1 MRRLLPQLVL
11 RVLAAGLVTVIVAA
25 GWVLW
30 DTAAAARR
38 DAETTAVLVADAIAA
53 RPSFEGLAFGGV
65 APTPVFRDWQEF
77 PAWSLIAPGIC
88 VELGPR
94 GQPIQRRCGPY
105 LAAAAPPGWFVWL
118 AGRIGLVPA
127 PVAVPVRT
135 RYVTDAYVT
144 AIADPGVII
153 TRAWA
158 RTGDLMRVA
167 VGMALGGALLTGL
180 LVIRLLAPFRTIL
193 RGIERLQ
200 RGDFAA
206 RLPHLHVAEFDRLSS
221 ALNDTAAT
229 LQEAQATRA
238 ELTRRLF
245 TVQESERR
253 ALARELHDEF
263 GQCLTA
269 TRALA
274 AAIAQ
279 SGESTAQEGARIAE
293 ISGQMMDSLR
303 AELSR
308 LRPPDLDDLG
318 LRPALERLVVD
329 WRNRVPAVRFALEL
343 AGGIDAVPD
352 ELALSL
358 YRIAQECVTNAIR
371 HGAPKNVTLRIDVT
385 GDTDDADA
393 VTGGSENVT
402 DSVTGGITLIVTD
415 DGSPRHDIPIG
426 DGYGLLGIRERVDAL
441 GGSFSL
447 EPAESGMRATAR
459 LPR

>member
-11 RVLAAGLVTVIVAA
+11 RVLAAGLLTVLVAA

-30 DTAAAARR
+30 DTANAARR
-38 DAETTAVLVADAIAA
+38 DAQTTATLVSDAIAA

-65 APTPVFRDWQEF
+65 APTPVFRDWQQF

-105 LAAAAPPGWFVWL
+105 LAAATPPEWFVWL
-118 AGRIGLVPA
+118 AQHLGLVPE

-135 RYVTDAYVT
+135 RYVSDAYVT
-144 AIADPGVII
+144 AIADPAVIV
-153 TRAWA
+153 TRAWT

-167 VGMALGGALLTGL
+167 VGMAIGGALLTGL
-180 LVIRLLAPFRTIL
+180 LVVRLLAPFRTIL

-200 RGDFAA
+200 LGDFAT
-206 RLPHLHVAEFDRLSS
+206 RLPRLRVAEFDRLSS
-221 ALNDTAAT
+221 AVNDTAVT
-229 LQEAQATRA
+229 LQEAQAMRT

-269 TRALA
+269 TRAMA
-274 AAIAQ
+274 AAISQ
-279 SGESTAQEGARIAE
+279 SGESTAQDGARIAQ

-318 LRPALERLVVD
+318 LRPALERLVAD
-329 WRNRVPAVRFALEL
+329 WRSRVPAVRFGLEFV
-343 AGGIDAVPD
+343 GDIDAVPD

-371 HGAPKNVTLRIDVT
+371 HGAPKTVALRIEV
-385 GDTDDADA
+385 AD
-393 VTGGSENVT
+393 
-402 DSVTGGITLIVTD
+402 GITLTATD
-415 DGSPRHDIPIG
+415 DGSPRHDGSIG
-426 DGYGLLGIRERVDAL
+426 DGFGLLGIRERVDAL

-447 EPAESGMRATAR
+447 ASVEGGMRATAR

>member
-1 MRRLLPQLVL
+1 MMRGLLPQLVL
-11 RVLAAGLVTVIVAA
+11 RVLAAGLITVLLAA

-30 DTAAAARR
+30 DTAKAARR
-38 DAETTAVLVADAIAA
+38 DAQTTALRVADAIAA
-53 RPSFEGLAFGGV
+53 RPDFIGLAFGGV
-65 APTPVFRDWQEF
+65 APTAVFRDWQEF
-77 PAWSLIAPGIC
+77 PAWTLIAPGIC
-88 VELGPR
+88 VEFGGR
-94 GQPIQRRCGPY
+94 EQPLHRRCGPY
-105 LAAAAPPGWFVWL
+105 LAGEQTPPAWFAWL
-118 AGRIGLVPA
+118 ATRIGLVPA
-127 PVAVPVRT
+127 PAIMPVRT
-135 RYVTDAYVT
+135 RYVTDARVT

-153 TRAWA
+153 SRAWA

-167 VGMALGGALLTGL
+167 VGMAIGGAVLTGL
-180 LVIRLLAPFRTIL
+180 LLMRLLAPFRAIL

-206 RLPHLHVAEFDRLSS
+206 RLPPLRVAEFDRLST
-221 ALNDTAAT
+221 ALNETAAT
-229 LQEAQATRA
+229 LLEAQAMRT

-274 AAIAQ
+274 AAVSQ
-279 SGESTAQEGARIAE
+279 SGESTAQDGARIAE
-293 ISGQMMDSLR
+293 ITGQMMDNLR

-318 LRPALERLVVD
+318 LRPALERLVAD
-329 WRNRVPAVRFALEL
+329 WRNRVPAVRFGLEL
-343 AGGIDAVPD
+343 TGAIDDVPD

-371 HGAPKNVTLRIDVT
+371 HGAPENVSLKIDVA
-385 GDTDDADA
+385 DD
-393 VTGGSENVT
+393 
-402 DSVTGGITLIVTD
+402 IVLTATD
-415 DGSPRHDIPIG
+415 DGSPRHDGPIG

-441 GGSFSL
+441 GGSFAL
-447 EPAESGMRATAR
+447 TPTGKGMRAVAR

>member
-11 RVLAAGLVTVIVAA
+11 RVLAAGFLTVLVAA

-30 DTAAAARR
+30 DTASAARQ
-38 DAETTAVLVADAIAA
+38 DAQTTATRVADAIAA

-94 GQPIQRRCGPY
+94 DQPIQRRCGPY
-105 LAAAAPPGWFVWL
+105 LAAPTPPDWFVWL
-118 AGRIGLVPA
+118 AEHLGLVPQ
-127 PVAVPVRT
+127 PIAVPVRT

-144 AIADPGVII
+144 AIADPGVIV

-167 VGMALGGALLTGL
+167 VGMAIGGAVLTGL
-180 LVIRLLAPFRTIL
+180 LVIRLLAPFRAIL

-200 RGDFAA
+200 RGDFAT
-206 RLPHLHVAEFDRLSS
+206 RLPRLHVAEFDRLSA

-229 LQEAQATRA
+229 LQEAQAMRT

-274 AAIAQ
+274 AAISQ
-279 SGESTAQEGARIAE
+279 SGESTAQDGARIAE

-303 AELSR
+303 AELSQ

-318 LRPALERLVVD
+318 LRPALERLVAD
-329 WRNRVPAVRFALEL
+329 WRNRLPAVRFALAL
-343 AGGIDAVPD
+343 RGDVDAVPD

-358 YRIAQECVTNAIR
+358 YRIAQECLTNAIR
-371 HGAPKNVTLRIDVT
+371 HGAPKTVSLEIEVAEDIV
-385 GDTDDADA
+385 
-393 VTGGSENVT
+393 
-402 DSVTGGITLIVTD
+402 LIATD
-415 DGSPRHDIPIG
+415 DGSARRDIPVG

-447 EPAESGMRATAR
+447 EPAEGGMRATAR

>member
-1 MRRLLPQLVL
+1 MRGLVPQLVV
-11 RVLAAGLVTVIVAA
+11 RVLVAGLLTLVVAA

-30 DTAAAARR
+30 DTANAARR
-38 DAETTAVLVADAIAA
+38 DAQTTATLVSDAIAA

-65 APTPVFRDWQEF
+65 APTPVFRDWQQF

-94 GQPIQRRCGPY
+94 DQPVQRRCGPY
-105 LAAAAPPGWFVWL
+105 VAAATPPDWFVWL
-118 AGRIGLVPA
+118 ANRLGLVPA

-144 AIADPGVII
+144 AIADPGVIV

-167 VGMALGGALLTGL
+167 VGMAIGGALLTGL
-180 LVIRLLAPFRTIL
+180 LMIRLLAPFAIVV

-200 RGDFAA
+200 HGDFAG
-206 RLPHLHVAEFDRLSS
+206 RLPRLRVTEFDRLSR
-221 ALNDTAAT
+221 AVNETAVA
-229 LQEAQATRA
+229 LQEAQAVRA

-245 TVQESERR
+245 SVQENERR

-269 TRALA
+269 TRAMA

-279 SGESTAQEGARIAE
+279 SGESTAQDGARIAE

-303 AELSR
+303 AELAR

-318 LRPALERLVVD
+318 LRPAVERMIAN
-329 WRNRVPAVRFALEL
+329 WRTRVPAVRFNLTL
-343 AGGIDAVPD
+343 VGPLDAVPD
-352 ELALSL
+352 ALALSL
-358 YRIAQECVTNAIR
+358 YRIAQECVTNAVR
-371 HGAPKNVTLRIDVT
+371 HGTPTHISLHIKV
-385 GDTDDADA
+385 GDA
-393 VTGGSENVT
+393 
-402 DSVTGGITLIVTD
+402 ITLTTAD
-415 DGSPRHDIPIG
+415 DGSPRHDGAID

-441 GGSFSL
+441 GGSFELS
-447 EPAESGMRATAR
+447 PVDNGMRAVAR
-459 LPR
+459 LPL

>member
-1 MRRLLPQLVL
+1 MRGLLPQLVL
-11 RVLAAGLVTVIVAA
+11 RVLAAGLLTVIIAA

-30 DTAAAARR
+30 DTAAAARH
-38 DAETTAVLVADAIAA
+38 DVQITATRVAAAIAA
-53 RPSFEGLAFGGV
+53 RPDFIGLSFGGV

-77 PAWSLIAPGIC
+77 PAWTLIAPGVC
-88 VELGPR
+88 VEFGAR
-94 GQPIQRRCGPY
+94 DQPVHRRCGPY
-105 LAAAAPPGWFVWL
+105 LAAEGNPPGWFVWL
-118 AGRIGLVPA
+118 AQHIGLVPA
-127 PVAVPVRT
+127 PSAMPVRA
-135 RYVTDAYVT
+135 RYPTDARVT
-144 AIADPGVII
+144 AIADPGVIV

-167 VGMALGGALLTGL
+167 VGMAIGGAILTGL
-180 LVIRLLAPFRTIL
+180 LVVRLLAPFRTIL

-200 RGDFAA
+200 LGDFAT

-229 LQEAQATRA
+229 LQEAQATRT

-274 AAIAQ
+274 AAISQ
-279 SGESTAQEGARIAE
+279 SGESTAQEGTRIAE

-329 WRNRVPAVRFALEL
+329 WRSRVPAVRFTLDLIGE
-343 AGGIDAVPD
+343 IDAVPD

-371 HGAPKNVTLRIDVT
+371 HGAPKNVSLHIEVVSD
-385 GDTDDADA
+385 
-393 VTGGSENVT
+393 
-402 DSVTGGITLIVTD
+402 ITLTATD
-415 DGSPRHDIPIG
+415 DGSPRHDGPIG

-441 GGSFSL
+441 GGSFAL
-447 EPAESGMRATAR
+447 APVEGGMRATAR

>member
-1 MRRLLPQLVL
+1 MRGMLPQLVL
-11 RVLAAGLVTVIVAA
+11 RVLAAGLLTLIVAA

-30 DTAAAARR
+30 DTANAARR
-38 DAETTAVLVADAIAA
+38 DARVTATRVADVIAA

-65 APTPVFRDWQEF
+65 APTPVFRDWQQF

-94 GQPIQRRCGPY
+94 EQPVQRRCGPY
-105 LAAAAPPGWFVWL
+105 LAAPAPPAWFVWL
-118 AGRIGLVPA
+118 AGRLGLVPE

-135 RYVTDAYVT
+135 RHLTDAQVT
-144 AIADPGVII
+144 AVADPGVII

-167 VGMALGGALLTGL
+167 VGMAIGGALLTGL
-180 LVIRLLAPFRTIL
+180 LVMRLLAPFRTLL

-200 RGDFAA
+200 RGEFAT
-206 RLPHLHVAEFDRLSS
+206 RLPRLKLAEFDQLGI
-221 ALNDTAAT
+221 ALNGTAAT
-229 LQEAQATRA
+229 LQEAQAVRT

-269 TRALA
+269 TRAMA
-274 AAIAQ
+274 TAIAQ
-279 SGESTAQEGARIAE
+279 SGETTAPDGARIAE

-303 AELSR
+303 AELAR

-318 LRPALERLVVD
+318 LRPALERLVAD
-329 WRNRVPAVRFALEL
+329 WRRRMPAVRFALDF
-343 AGGIDAVPD
+343 AGGIEAVPD
-352 ELALSL
+352 DLALSL

-371 HGAPKNVTLRIDVT
+371 HGRPRSVALRI
-385 GDTDDADA
+385 A
-393 VTGGSENVT
+393 VDRDIVL
-402 DSVTGGITLIVTD
+402 SVHD
-415 DGSPRHDIPIG
+415 DGAPRQDAPPDG
-426 DGYGLLGIRERVDAL
+426 GPRPEGPTSDGYGLLGIRERVDAL
-441 GGSFSL
+441 GGSFDL
-447 EPAESGMRATAR
+447 QPGAAGMVATAR
-459 LPR
+459 LPL

>member
-1 MRRLLPQLVL
+1 MRGLLPQLVL
-11 RVLAAGLVTVIVAA
+11 RVLAAGLLTVLVAA

-30 DTAAAARR
+30 DTADAARR
-38 DAETTAVLVADAIAA
+38 DAHTTATLVSDAIAA

-65 APTPVFRDWQEF
+65 APTPVFRDWQQF

-94 GQPIQRRCGPY
+94 DQPVQRRCGPY
-105 LAAAAPPGWFVWL
+105 LAAAAPPAWFVWL
-118 AGRIGLVPA
+118 AQHVGLVPE

-135 RYVTDAYVT
+135 RYVSDAYVT

-158 RTGDLMRVA
+158 RTGDLMRIA
-167 VGMALGGALLTGL
+167 VGMAIGGALLTGL
-180 LVIRLLAPFRTIL
+180 LMARLMAPFRTLL

-200 RGDFAA
+200 RGEFGT
-206 RLPHLHVAEFDRLSS
+206 RLPRLRVAEFDRLST

-229 LQEAQATRA
+229 LQEAQALRT

-274 AAIAQ
+274 AAISQ
-279 SGESTAQEGARIAE
+279 SGESTAHDGARIAE
-293 ISGQMMDSLR
+293 ISGQMMDGLR

-318 LRPALERLVVD
+318 LRPALERLVAD
-329 WRNRVPAVRFALEL
+329 WRNRVPAVRFGLDF
-343 AGGIDAVPD
+343 AGDIDAVPD

-371 HGAPKNVTLRIDVT
+371 HGAPRTVALKIEV
-385 GDTDDADA
+385 ADA
-393 VTGGSENVT
+393 
-402 DSVTGGITLIVTD
+402 ITLTARD
-415 DGSPRHDIPIG
+415 DGSPRHEGPID

-447 EPAESGMRATAR
+447 NPVEGGMLATAQ

>member
-1 MRRLLPQLVL
+1 MRGLVPQLVV
-11 RVLAAGLVTVIVAA
+11 RVLVAGLLTLVVAA

-30 DTAAAARR
+30 DTANAARR
-38 DAETTAVLVADAIAA
+38 DAQTTATLVSDAIAA

-65 APTPVFRDWQEF
+65 APTPVFRDWQQF

-94 GQPIQRRCGPY
+94 DQPVQRRCGPY
-105 LAAAAPPGWFVWL
+105 VAAPTPPDWFVWL
-118 AGRIGLVPA
+118 ANRLGLVPA

-144 AIADPGVII
+144 AIADPGVIV

-167 VGMALGGALLTGL
+167 VGMAIGGALLTGL
-180 LVIRLLAPFRTIL
+180 LMIRLLAPFAIVV

-200 RGDFAA
+200 HGDFAG
-206 RLPHLHVAEFDRLSS
+206 RLPRLRVTEFDRLSR
-221 ALNDTAAT
+221 AVNETAVA
-229 LQEAQATRA
+229 LQEAQAVRA

-245 TVQESERR
+245 SVQENERR

-269 TRALA
+269 TRAMA

-279 SGESTAQEGARIAE
+279 SGESTAQDGARIAE

-303 AELSR
+303 AELAR

-318 LRPALERLVVD
+318 LRPAVERMIAN
-329 WRNRVPAVRFALEL
+329 WRTRVPAVRFNLTL
-343 AGGIDAVPD
+343 VGPLDAVPD
-352 ELALSL
+352 ALALSL
-358 YRIAQECVTNAIR
+358 YRIAQECVTNAVR
-371 HGAPKNVTLRIDVT
+371 HGTPTHISLHIKV
-385 GDTDDADA
+385 GDA
-393 VTGGSENVT
+393 
-402 DSVTGGITLIVTD
+402 ITLTTAD
-415 DGSPRHDIPIG
+415 DGSPRHDGAID

-441 GGSFSL
+441 GGSFELSPV
-447 EPAESGMRATAR
+447 ENGMRAVAR
-459 LPR
+459 LPL